1 MNLCILTRSHWVSLN
16 YHKLTDTQELLGT
29 VYKCVLGFSRS
40 MTEFLLSL
48 HPPHPSPDPPLA
60 PRICAAGLAS
70 ESLGAI
76 RTSSFICS
84 EISSRLKRLFLK
96 VRLQVVMDGV
106 CACLCV
112 CVCVERGGVLPNNG
126 DILVLDLLEGKR
138 SNVT

>member
-1 MNLCILTRSHWVSLN
+1 MS
-16 YHKLTDTQELLGT
+16 
-29 VYKCVLGFSRS
+29 
-40 MTEFLLSL
+40 EFLLSL
-48 HPPHPSPDPPLA
+48 HPIPPLA
-60 PRICAAGLAS
+60 PQICAAGLAS
-70 ESLGAI
+70 ESLRAI

-106 CACLCV
+106 RVCL